1 MWISELAKPYRT
13 ALPRQSMMAA
23 GVDAAGRI
31 AVTPGQ
37 VLEQNTVPF
46 FTPYGLSY
54 RMPAGQEPL
63 LLQDDGQVVCLGVKN
78 DPGSLR
84 PGELRLESAG
94 GASIVLCGDGS
105 ILLNGCVT
113 ITPDGQIQTP

>member
-1 MWISELAKPYRT
+1 MCIRD
-13 ALPRQSMMAA
+13 R
-23 GVDAAGRI
+23 
-31 AVTPGQ
+31 
-37 VLEQNTVPF
+37 
-46 FTPYGLSY
+46 
-54 RMPAGQEPL
+54 
-63 LLQDDGQVVCLGVKN
+63 QDDGQVVCLGVKN

-84 PGELRLESAG
+84 PGELRLESAV